1 VLDGA
6 AAARVRL
13 VVLDVDG
20 VLTDNGVYI
29 GAVGGERVE
38 FKRFD
43 IQDGLGLAVLRL
55 AGLEVAVVSGRVSAS
70 TALRMKELGI
80 AEVVQD
86 DGAKKLPAL
95 RSLLA
100 SRGLD
105 WSEICYVGDD
115 LADVPVMRRAGVA
128 IAVQNAVPEA
138 RALAR
143 FVTERKGGDGAVREA
158 IEMLLRAR
166 GEWDAAVQRYYRE
179 RGDDDDA

>member
-1 VLDGA
+1 MLDGH

-20 VLTDNGVYI
+20 VLTDNGVWI
-29 GAVGGERVE
+29 GALGGERVE
-38 FKRFD
+38 LKRFD

-55 AGLEVAVVSGRVSAS
+55 AGLEVAVVSGRVSEATS
-70 TALRMKELGI
+70 LRMRELGI
-80 AEVVQD
+80 TEVVQD
-86 DGAKKLPAL
+86 DGARKLPAM
-95 RSLLA
+95 RRLLEA
-100 SRGLD
+100 RGLD
-105 WSEICYVGDD
+105 WGAVCYVGDD

-128 IAVQNAVPEA
+128 IAVQNAVPEV

-143 FVTERKGGDGAVREA
+143 YVTARRGGDGAVREA

-179 RGDDDDA
+179 RGDDEQA

>member
-20 VLTDNGVYI
+20 VLTDNGVLI
-29 GAVGGERVE
+29 GSVGGERVE

-43 IQDGLGLAVLRL
+43 VQDGLGLAVLRL
-55 AGLEVAVVSGRVSAS
+55 AGLEVAVVSGRVSDA
-70 TALRMKELGI
+70 TRFRMRELGI
-80 AEVVQD
+80 DEVVQD
-86 DGAKKLPAL
+86 DGARKLPAV
-95 RSLLA
+95 RRLLA
-100 SRGLD
+100 ARDLD
-105 WSEICYVGDD
+105 WTAVCYVGDD
-115 LADVPVMRRAGVA
+115 LADVPVMRRVGVP
-128 IAVQNAVPEA
+128 IAVQNAVPEVKE
-138 RALAR
+138 LAR

-179 RGDDDDA
+179 RGDDEKA

>member
-1 VLDGA
+1 VLDGV

-20 VLTDNGVYI
+20 VLTDNGVFI
-29 GAVGGERVE
+29 GAVDGQRVE

-55 AGLEVAVVSGRVSAS
+55 AGLEVAIVSGRVSEA
-70 TALRMKELGI
+70 TAFRMRELGI

-86 DGAKKLPAL
+86 DGARKLPAL

-100 SRGLD
+100 ARSLD
-105 WSEICYVGDD
+105 WSAICYVGDD
-115 LADVPVMRRAGVA
+115 LADVPVMRRVGVP
-128 IAVQNAVPEA
+128 IAVQNAVPEVK
-138 RALAR
+138 ALAR
-143 FVTERKGGDGAVREA
+143 FVTERRGGDGAVREA

-166 GEWDAAVQRYYRE
+166 GEWDAAVQRYYLE
-179 RGDDDDA
+179 RGDDDEA